1 MNDTASRTASVRR
14 ARWLTT
20 VGGLT
25 LIAGLAIA
33 ALALAAPLGVW
44 LGVWDFRTGFN
55 LLFNYANAW
64 GDVVALVAALIGA
77 VLLIVAFT
85 VRAHDRYR
93 PAVLAFTGAIAAFV
107 GYAVPES
114 YRPDEAVPPIHDIST
129 DTEDPPRFVAVL
141 PLRADAPNT
150 AEYGRTPDMTPERL
164 AQLTREAYPDLTTV
178 MLPMPPEQAF
188 ERALAA
194 VDALG
199 WELVAAVP
207 EEGRIEATDTTFW
220 FRFKDDIV
228 VRIRASDGGSEIDA
242 RSVSRVGVGDAGT
255 NARRLRSFF
264 AALTDGA

>member
-1 MNDTASRTASVRR
+1 MNATASDTAPVRR
-14 ARWLTT
+14 ARWPTF
-20 VGGLT
+20 VGALA
-25 LIAGLAIA
+25 LIAGLAIGV
-33 ALALAAPLGVW
+33 LALASPLGVW
-44 LGVWDFRTGFN
+44 LGIWDFRTGFN

-64 GDVVALVAALIGA
+64 GDIVALAAALIGVA
-77 VLLIVAFT
+77 LLVLAFT
-85 VRAHDRYR
+85 IGVRPRYR
-93 PAVLAFTGAIAAFV
+93 PAVLAFVGAIAAFV

-114 YRPDEAVPPIHDIST
+114 YRPDEGIPPIHDIST
-129 DTEDPPRFVAVL
+129 DTVDPPRFVAVL

-178 MLPMPPEQAF
+178 MLPVPPEQAF

-207 EEGRIEATDTTFW
+207 TEGRIEATDTTFW

-228 VRIRASDGGSEIDA
+228 IRIRGTDGGSEIDA

-255 NARRLRSFF
+255 NARRLRRFF

>member
-1 MNDTASRTASVRR
+1 MTAAGVL
-14 ARWLTT
+14 A
-20 VGGLT
+20 
-25 LIAGLAIA
+25 LIAGLVIA

-44 LGVWDFRTGFN
+44 LGAWDFRTGFN

-64 GDVVALVAALIGA
+64 GHVVALVAALIGV
-77 VLLIVAFT
+77 VLLVLAF
-85 VRAHDRYR
+85 VIGAPDRYR
-93 PAVLAFTGAIAAFV
+93 PAALAFVGALAAFV

-178 MLPMPPEQAF
+178 MLPLPPDQAF

-199 WELVAAVP
+199 WEIVAAVP
-207 EEGRIEATDTTFW
+207 GEGRIEATDTTFW

-228 VRIRASDGGSEIDA
+228 VRIRAANGGSEIDA

-255 NARRLRSFF
+255 NARRLRGFF
-264 AALTDGA
+264 AALTEGA